1 MARTFETTR
10 EGRVLTV
17 YFDNPPQN
25 LIDRT
30 VVREL
35 AALVAGLERD
45 RSVGSLVLTGKP
57 ADQFLAHYD
66 NREMLEAS
74 ESFGLTL
81 PPAVTGVAF
90 KAAVGPARIPGVG
103 AVLRR
108 TPIKGMLDLD
118 AILGL
123 FRRLERL
130 DKVVVAAI
138 NGLALGAGA
147 ELALA
152 CDLRYMAAEAGAIGS
167 PEIAQGFTPGA
178 GGTQRYAHAL
188 LPAQAL
194 ELVLE
199 GGMPSPEQA
208 LELGLVHRVLP
219 REELLD
225 AALDTAHR
233 LARRAPISIAAV
245 KRAVYYGS
253 RQPLPDGLA
262 LERKWFLAAVSR
274 PAPARALRRYVE
286 EQQREGRGPWED
298 ERRFAP
304 WREGTALDLV
314 SG

>member
-1 MARTFETTR
+1 MPRTFETTR
-10 EGRVLTV
+10 EGRVLV
-17 YFDNPPQN
+17 VRFDNPPQN
-25 LIDRT
+25 LVDRAL
-30 VVREL
+30 VREL
-35 AALVAGLERD
+35 TELVSELEGD

-57 ADQFLAHYD
+57 ADQFLTHYD

-74 ESFGLTL
+74 ESFGFSL
-81 PPAVTGVAF
+81 PPAASGVAF

-130 DKVVVAAI
+130 DKVVIAAI
-138 NGLALGAGA
+138 NGPTLGAGA
-147 ELALA
+147 ELSLT
-152 CDLRYMAAEAGAIGS
+152 CDLRYMAAEAGAFGS
-167 PEIAQGFTPGA
+167 PEMAQGFTPGA
-178 GGTQRYAHAL
+178 GGTQRYARAV

-199 GGMPSPEQA
+199 GSMPSPEQA

-219 REELLD
+219 RAGLLA
-225 AALDTAHR
+225 AALEAAHR
-233 LARRAPISIAAV
+233 LARRAPISIAGA
-245 KRAVYYGS
+245 KRAVYEGS
-253 RQPLPDGLA
+253 RRPLPDGLA

-274 PAPARALRRYVE
+274 PTPARAMRRYVE
-286 EQQREGRGPWED
+286 ELGREGRGPWED
-298 ERRFAP
+298 ERRFVA

>member
-1 MARTFETTR
+1 MPRTFQTTR

-17 YFDNPPQN
+17 RFENPPHN
-25 LIDRT
+25 LIDGT
-30 VVREL
+30 LVREL
-35 AALVAGLERD
+35 AALVAELERD

-57 ADQFLAHYD
+57 EDQFLTHYD

-74 ESFGLTL
+74 ESFGLSL
-81 PPAVTGVAF
+81 PPAASGVAF
-90 KAAVGPARIPGVG
+90 KVAVGSTRVPGVG

-108 TPIKGMLDLD
+108 TPVRGMLDLD

-138 NGLALGAGA
+138 NGPTLGAGA
-147 ELALA
+147 ELSLT
-152 CDLRYMAAEAGAIGS
+152 CDLRYMAAEAGAFGS

-178 GGTQRYAHAL
+178 GGTQRYARPL

-199 GGMPSPEQA
+199 GRMPSPEQA

-219 REELLD
+219 RADLLE
-225 AALDTAHR
+225 AALDAAHR
-233 LARRAPISIAAV
+233 LASRAPISIAAA
-245 KRAVYYGS
+245 KRAVYDGS
-253 RQPLPDGLA
+253 RRPLPDGLA
-262 LERKWFLAAVSR
+262 LERTWFLAAVSR
-274 PAPARALRRYVE
+274 PAPARAMRRYVE
-286 EQQREGRGPWED
+286 ELEREGRGPWED
-298 ERRFAP
+298 ERRFPA